1 VTGVKNALLD
11 LFRSA
16 RFWRIWLRLGLQD
29 VRNRFRRSLVGFG
42 WIFVQLS
49 VTILAVGFIYGNL
62 LGQDMGFF
70 IPYLTAGLVLWSYL
84 TSSIIEG
91 GSAFV
96 NSEGYIKQISLPL
109 YVYVFRSHF
118 AITLVALISLL
129 VFFMVAVLYSLPF
142 KLGSLWFIPG
152 VIILITTSF
161 LLVLIFAHINA
172 RFRDAAHLASLGMQ
186 VFFYVTPIIFPAD
199 LLRDRGYSLVVVSNP
214 FFHLLEVVRKPL
226 LSGTS
231 ADGLNYVCAGVI
243 VALLLALALM
253 IIGRYQRRIVFS
265 L

>member
-1 VTGVKNALLD
+1 VRKALLD

-16 RFWRIWLRLGLQD
+16 QLWRIWLRLGFQD
-29 VRNRFRRSLVGFG
+29 VRNRFRRSTIGFG
-42 WIFVQLS
+42 WIFVHLS

-70 IPYLTAGLVLWSYL
+70 IPYLTAGLIIWGYL

-96 NSEGYIKQISLPL
+96 NAEGYIKQISLPL
-109 YVYVFRSHF
+109 YVYIFRSHF
-118 AITLVALISLL
+118 AITLAALISFI
-129 VFFMVAVLYSLPF
+129 VFFLVAVLYSIPF

-152 VIILITTSF
+152 LFILLIISF
-161 LLVLIFAHINA
+161 LLILIFAHINA

-186 VFFYVTPIIFPAD
+186 VFFYVTPIIFPAE
-199 LLRDRGYSLVVVSNP
+199 LLRERGCNFVVVLNP
-214 FFHLLEVVRKPL
+214 FFHLLEIVRTPL
-226 LSGTS
+226 LSGNP
-231 ADGLNYVCAGVI
+231 ADRLNYICAGFI
-243 VALLLALALM
+243 VALLLGLAL
-253 IIGRYQRRIVFS
+253 ITISRYQRRIVFS